1 MLHKNISITL
11 TNADGLAGFTD
22 SALIVLNLTREEVEC
37 GNIASALERLHIL
50 ADTRESALRYRE
62 SLVFIVCGYD
72 DDPREL
78 AEIPH
83 VRTFFA
89 RLAQEWPHWFWFLA
103 RDLGAISLFMSLLC
117 TVKIHRS
124 PGSFGSEFL
133 DSAEMGAILGDLFE
147 RGNAIFYAYGI
158 TAQEANES
166 AASAIAELLPE

>member
-1 MLHKNISITL
+1 MPTKNASITL
-11 TNADGLAGFTD
+11 TDADGLASFTD
-22 SALIVLNLTREEVEC
+22 AAMLVLYLSREEVES
-37 GNIASALERLHIL
+37 GNVASALERLHII
-50 ADTRESALRYRE
+50 ADTRESAMRYRE

-78 AEIPH
+78 AEIPQ
-83 VRTFFA
+83 VRAFFA
-89 RLAQEWPHWFWFLA
+89 RLVQEWPHWLWFLA
-103 RDLGAISLFMSLLC
+103 RGVGAVGLFMSLLC